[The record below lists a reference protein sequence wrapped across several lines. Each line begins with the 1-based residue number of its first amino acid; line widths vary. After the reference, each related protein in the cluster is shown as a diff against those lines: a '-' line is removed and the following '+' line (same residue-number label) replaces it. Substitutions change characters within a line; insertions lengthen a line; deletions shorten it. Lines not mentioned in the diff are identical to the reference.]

1 MLNFLTSTPFA
12 LRHSEVNGKFSTAY
26 QNRNSPSP
34 ILMGE
39 GKGEG
44 ISKQEDRMWRI
55 FLGLLSLAF
64 LSSIVS
70 GVHAA
75 PIRIASAGL
84 SGEFLPLWVAQDRR
98 LFKKYGLDTEVITI
112 QGGPLAVQ
120 TLLSGSVQFH
130 AGGTSSIIDAKMR
143 GADTATLAVFIDSLP
158 YTLIASQAIK
168 SATQLK
174 GKKFA
179 VSRLGSVSDL
189 SLRIALRNMGIN
201 PEKEA
206 VILGIGDQTARFTAL
221 RSGSVDATV
230 ISPPLTV
237 TARKMGFTQ
246 ITSFQDAGI
255 TWTYNSID
263 TTADFA
269 QRNPQTV
276 LNFLRGFVEG
286 IAYIFK
292 NKEESLVTLK
302 QWMRLDDRE
311 ALDETYDY
319 LLRILPKK
327 PYASDKGFQAVLDA
341 LAIRDP
347 IAKKY
352 KPQDFIEARYLK
364 ELDQSGFLD
373 RVFK

>member
-1 MLNFLTSTPFA
+1 M
-12 LRHSEVNGKFSTAY
+12 RQIV
-26 QNRNSPSP
+26 
-34 ILMGE
+34 
-39 GKGEG
+39 
-44 ISKQEDRMWRI
+44 
-55 FLGLLSLAF
+55 LGLVFVLS
-64 LSSIVS
+64 LSSILVS
-70 GVHAA
+70 VDAA
-75 PIRIASAGL
+75 PVRIASAGL

-98 LFKKYGLDTEVITI
+98 LFKKYGLATEVITI

-263 TTADFA
+263 TTDDFA
-269 QRNPQTV
+269 HRNPQTV

>member
-1 MLNFLTSTPFA
+1 MRRSF
-12 LRHSEVNGKFSTAY
+12 V
-26 QNRNSPSP
+26 
-34 ILMGE
+34 
-39 GKGEG
+39 
-44 ISKQEDRMWRI
+44 
-55 FLGLLSLAF
+55 GLLLLFF
-64 LSSIVS
+64 LVSILS
-70 GVHAA
+70 PVHAA

-130 AGGTSSIIDAKMR
+130 AGGTSSIVDAKMR

-158 YTLIASQAIK
+158 YTLIATQAIK
-168 SATQLK
+168 SAAQLK

-206 VILGIGDQTARFTAL
+206 VILGIGDQTARFSAL

-237 TARKMGFTQ
+237 TARKLGFNL

-255 TWTYNSID
+255 TWAYNSID
-263 TTADFA
+263 TTSDYARQNRD
-269 QRNPQTV
+269 TV
-276 LNFLRGFVEG
+276 LNFLKAFIEG
-286 IAYIFK
+286 NAFIRK
-292 NKEESLVTLK
+292 NKEQSLAVLAH
-302 QWMRLDDRE
+302 WMRLDDRE
-311 ALDETYDY
+311 ALEETYDY
-319 LLRILPKK
+319 LLKILPKK
-327 PYASDKGFQAVLDA
+327 PYASHKGIQAELDA
-341 LAIRDP
+341 ISPRNP
-347 IAKKY
+347 RAKQY
-352 KPQDFIEARYLK
+352 KPQDFTDMSFLREI
-364 ELDQSGFLD
+364 DQSGFID
-373 RVFK
+373 RA

>member
-1 MLNFLTSTPFA
+1 MRRILACF
-12 LRHSEVNGKFSTAY
+12 VFS
-26 QNRNSPSP
+26 
-34 ILMGE
+34 
-39 GKGEG
+39 
-44 ISKQEDRMWRI
+44 
-55 FLGLLSLAF
+55 LSI
-64 LSSIVS
+64 SSILS
-70 GVHAA
+70 HAHAA
-75 PIRIASAGL
+75 PLRIASSGL
-84 SGEFLPLWVAQDRR
+84 SGELLPLWIAQDR
-98 LFKKYGLDTEVITI
+98 LIFKKHGLDTEVITI
-112 QGGPLAVQ
+112 QGGPLAIQALV
-120 TLLSGSVQFH
+120 SGSVQFH
-130 AGGTSSIIDAKMR
+130 AGGTSSTIEARIG
-143 GADTATLAVFIDSLP
+143 GANTLTLAVFIDSLP
-158 YTLIASQAIK
+158 YTLVSSSSVK
-168 SATQLK
+168 SAAQLK
-174 GKKFA
+174 GKRFA
-179 VSRLGSVSDL
+179 VSRLGAVSDL

-206 VILGIGDQTARFTAL
+206 VILGIGDQTARFSAL

-255 TWTYNSID
+255 TWAYNSID
-263 TTADFA
+263 TTLDFA
-269 QRNPQTV
+269 QKSQQTV
-276 LNFLRGFVEG
+276 LGVLRGFVKA

-352 KPQDFIEARYLK
+352 KPQDFVDARYLK

-373 RVFK
+373 RV